1 MIKENEP
8 YLIEYNV
15 RMGDP
20 ECQTILPRLK
30 TDLLKIIINSLK
42 NRLNKTKIYWTNEK
56 CMTIVLCS
64 KGYPGKYTKNKT
76 IKNINRLKLSAK
88 EFIYHAGTKLE
99 NNKIISSGGRVL
111 NITSTGKNFLKIRN
125 KIFKLIKKIDW
136 KFGFYRRDIG
146 WKVINKN
153 ANN

>member
-1 MIKENEP
+1 MSN
-8 YLIEYNV
+8 Y
-15 RMGDP
+15 
-20 ECQTILPRLK
+20 TPRLK

-88 EFIYHAGTKLE
+88 NLFIMLGQ
-99 NNKIISSGGRVL
+99 N
-111 NITSTGKNFLKIRN
+111 
-125 KIFKLIKKIDW
+125 
-136 KFGFYRRDIG
+136 
-146 WKVINKN
+146 
-153 ANN
+153 